1 MINSSSKINLSIC
14 KVTYTTT
21 KLYEISKLQN
31 HRQSVYT
38 HVIYIFLSKFK
49 NEEVQFIFR
58 KSALE
63 MKRCSLFLEIVLLIM
78 NFIRFQNVDMQ
89 SIFRNSAFDNRLI
102 HVHYIHKYLQQQKMI
117 WTSKHK
123 WNDGFHK

>member
-1 MINSSSKINLSIC
+1 MKRCSL
-14 KVTYTTT
+14 
-21 KLYEISKLQN
+21 
-31 HRQSVYT
+31 
-38 HVIYIFLSKFK
+38 F
-49 NEEVQFIFR
+49 FR

-63 MKRCSLFLEIVLLIM
+63 MKRCSLFLEIVLLTI
-78 NFIRFQNVDMQ
+78 NFIRFQNVDVQ

-102 HVHYIHKYLQQQKMI
+102 HVHYIHKYLPQQKMI